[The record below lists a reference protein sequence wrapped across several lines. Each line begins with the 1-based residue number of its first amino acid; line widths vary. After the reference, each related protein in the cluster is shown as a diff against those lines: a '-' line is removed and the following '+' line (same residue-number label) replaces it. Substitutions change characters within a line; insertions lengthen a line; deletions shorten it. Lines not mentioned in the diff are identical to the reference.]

1 MCAALSGACQV
12 AVRNYFEQHMILY
25 TLMLLLLQTAWWC
38 EQHDEA
44 AAHYVAMIDQTTRGH
59 QFLQDVF
66 NYTPTVGWQARC
78 LDIDLFTHDHDK
90 CFALL
95 PLLASVTWTA

>member
-1 MCAALSGACQV
+1 VL
-12 AVRNYFEQHMILY
+12 
-25 TLMLLLLQTAWWC
+25 

-66 NYTPTVGWQARC
+66 NYTPTVGWQARR
-78 LDIDLFTHDHDK
+78 LAVTSLVHDHNTYAAH
-90 CFALL
+90 CCLC
-95 PLLASVTWTA
+95 PRP